1 MKLKPFEDNEQ
12 FSSDGNTI
20 FYQSYGMN
28 FPKPIP
34 EVDVD
39 SFETKS
45 NVLACDKNKVYAI
58 STMGEGLQIFE
69 PVDRDSVVFITS
81 RYFADRYNLYYYNEH
96 FVEFCHLNSDSKI
109 KQALQKNNP
118 DTNAWWNYNDKLYK
132 NLKLFKYNI
141 YTTEDKFFYHFK
153 ENQLG
158 YDEPTFSYKISR
170 CKDSL
175 GDCFLE
181 LPKVEKETFEV
192 LNNVYSKDSK
202 QVYFYSRPISADT
215 QTFKILDSLF
225 AKDKNG
231 IWYNGRLAKIKHLES
246 FEIITNDI
254 ESREFHFCKDQFN
267 VYSNITSK
275 IRFGGYTSL
284 LTELNN
290 SDPNTFQEISDVWSK
305 DGDNVYW
312 LGKIYKKADAETFEK
327 ISERPFTEFDYA
339 RDKNH
344 VYIANGIT
352 LKKGL
357 ERSNPGFRPA
367 LPSRRAR
374 RRVPVRA
381 APYSVRSA
389 EAVFRSRRILEWKP
403 SGSPHFRRHRA
414 TPSRSRCDP
423 HPRRPSRRPPPA
435 ERKKEPFSLPGR
447 ASCPARSPDNDRSPT
462 SA

>member
-141 YTTEDKFFYHFK
+141 YTTEDKFFYYFK

-158 YDEPTFSYKISR
+158 YNEPTFSYKISR
-170 CKDSL
+170 WKDSL

-357 ERSNPGFRPA
+357 DGASFEILNKFWA
-367 LPSRRAR
+367 KDNFVVYFLPSQRIMKSIDAKTFRIIDDN
-374 RRVPVRA
+374 
-381 APYSVRSA
+381 SKA
-389 EAVFRSRRILEWKP
+389 EDKDYFYEYIDYNL
-403 SGSPHFRRHRA
+403 
-414 TPSRSRCDP
+414 
-423 HPRRPSRRPPPA
+423 
-435 ERKKEPFSLPGR
+435 KK
-447 ASCPARSPDNDRSPT
+447 T
-462 SA
+462 KK